1 MMKTRVLLSAVAIG
15 LGLSTLLG
23 GAGAALAQTKLPGV
37 GKTVSPA
44 RPNWDSFWFGQK
56 IIDIGMERLGY
67 KVEAP
72 KTLAPAAIFTSI
84 ARGDVTYTADT
95 ILPNHADLYAKT
107 AADVMPVGPVMDP
120 GTIQGY
126 MVDKKTAEAHNIR
139 YLEDLTDPKIAALF
153 DQNGDGKADM
163 VGPSVGWA
171 GSFAVAQG
179 HMKALGLEKTVTLVS
194 GEYTTLAADAVA
206 RFAAGKPIFLYTW
219 YPNPTTMKLL
229 PGKDLVW
236 LQLKNPALPED
247 QMKTYKP
254 LAKVDGCASDPCAV
268 GWLPT
273 VYYIAVGKKWAAE
286 NPAALEFFKQVKMKL
301 EDRAE
306 QNQRM
311 LNGENREADIE
322 RHARTWIKANEAMFE
337 GWIKTAIAAAG
348 K

>member
-1 MMKTRVLLSAVAIG
+1 MLDIRKIPQALLVS
-15 LGLSTLLG
+15 LGLF
-23 GAGAALAQTKLPGV
+23 ACGAAPAAGQAALPGA

-44 RPNWDSFWFGQK
+44 RPNWDSFWFGQR
-56 IIDIGMERLGY
+56 IIDIGIETLGY

-72 KTLAPAAIFTSI
+72 KTLAPAAVFTSM

-107 AADVMPVGPVMDP
+107 ANEVVAIGPLMDP

-126 MVDKKTAEAHNIR
+126 MVDKKTADAHNIR
-139 YLEDLTDPKIAALF
+139 FLEDLADPKIAALF

-163 VGPSVGWA
+163 VGPSVSWS
-171 GSFAVAQG
+171 GSYGVAQG
-179 HMKALGLEKTVTLVS
+179 HMKALGLEKTVTLVT

-206 RFAAGKPIFLYTW
+206 RYAAGKPVFLYTW

-236 LQLKNPALPED
+236 LQLKNPALPPD

-254 LAKVDGCASDPCAV
+254 LADVAGCAGNPCSV

-273 VYYIAVGKKWAAE
+273 VYYIGANKKWVLE
-286 NPAALEFFKQVKMKL
+286 NPAAAEFFKQIKMTLK
-301 EDRAE
+301 DRAD
-306 QNQRM
+306 QNQKM
-311 LNGENREADIE
+311 LNGENREADID
-322 RHARTWIKANEAMFE
+322 RHAREWIKAHQAEFD
-337 GWIKTAIAAAG
+337 GWIKAAIAAA